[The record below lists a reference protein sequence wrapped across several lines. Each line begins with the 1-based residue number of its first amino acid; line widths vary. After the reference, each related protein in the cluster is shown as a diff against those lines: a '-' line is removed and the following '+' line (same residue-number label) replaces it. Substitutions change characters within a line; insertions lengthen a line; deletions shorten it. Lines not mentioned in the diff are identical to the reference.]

1 MPTDQL
7 VIFSA
12 CDGSY
17 LDFAVPLIRSL
28 DLFSPGFL
36 FVLHLINPEDED
48 LKRVDELGRKLLNT
62 RLAVSC
68 EVVTLPGASAEIWR
82 SYFASARFLQLPCLL
97 KELNLPVMCIDADS
111 MVVNPIDFKFTDK
124 ENADIVLFS
133 SQLNHDVPEKRR
145 IKNGTIW
152 LRANDRVKALM
163 SEVQRDLTEVFA
175 GRVAPWYVDQVVFGR
190 KLLEHQD
197 ELIIGHIRPA
207 YADWEFRGSSVVW
220 TAKGQRKHSEIR
232 YQVMK
237 QMLSDRRHENVEA
250 GLNSGE
256 DNTQDRTDQPKVA
269 IFLPRLDLPW
279 KELSEDA
286 ATPSIKQEA
295 LSLRLYWKH
304 FAIRLAN
311 TLERHGVSVE
321 VLEWPAWKIQ
331 PAAVDRLGFQLAFIP
346 HRCHLDYA
354 ETGSTSIRYFMQ
366 EYFGWVFVVDPQ
378 GWSAASAVYP
388 VHVESLKPTQPGVFD
403 AYRRKLRQGQL
414 ESKFAQRR
422 NVSRLQLIASRQ
434 IPFGRYIFFPLQI
447 PHDQS
452 IRYFSDYTEEDVV
465 RAVLEWSARSGVAV
479 VFKPHPANKKS
490 MAPFAE
496 MAESANAYWSTAHIH
511 DLVKHAVG
519 VFTINS
525 GVGFEALFQLKP
537 VVAFGRSEYDCV
549 CFKGNIENIA
559 DAWRYCLDTPPDR
572 LERRY
577 RVFVDWFLSSHAVDL
592 SQPDQASHRLETIA
606 KSVLV
611 EISA

>member
-1 MPTDQL
+1 L
-7 VIFSA
+7 VIFAA

-28 DLFSPGFL
+28 DIFSPGFV
-36 FVLHLINPEDED
+36 FVLHLINPDDED
-48 LKRVDELGRKLLNT
+48 LKRVDELGQKLVNT
-62 RLAVSC
+62 RLALSC
-68 EVVTLPGASAEIWR
+68 EVVTLPGATAEIWR
-82 SYFASARFLQLPCLL
+82 SYYASARFLQLPCLL
-97 KELNLPVMCIDADS
+97 RELNLPVMCIDADS
-111 MVVNPIDFKFTDK
+111 MVVNPIDFKFTEQED
-124 ENADIVLFS
+124 ADIVLFS

-152 LRANDRVKALM
+152 LRANDRIKALM
-163 SEVQRDLTEVFA
+163 SEVQRELNQVFT
-175 GRVAPWYVDQVVFGR
+175 GRAAPWYIDQVVFGR
-190 KLLEHQD
+190 KLLEHQK

-220 TAKGQRKHSEIR
+220 TAKGQRKHSEVR
-232 YQVMK
+232 FQVMK
-237 QMLSDRRHENVEA
+237 QMLSDRRHESMEG
-250 GLNSGE
+250 GLDSSQ
-256 DNTQDRTDQPKVA
+256 DKTQDKTDRPQVA

-286 ATPSIKQEA
+286 APPLIKKDT
-295 LSLRLYWKH
+295 LSLRLYWKR
-304 FAIRLAN
+304 FAIQLAN
-311 TLERHGVSVE
+311 ALERHGVGVE

-346 HRCHLDYA
+346 HRCHLDYS

-366 EYFGWVFVVDPQ
+366 EYFRWVFVVDPQ
-378 GWSAASAVYP
+378 GWSAASAAYP
-388 VHVESLKPTQPGVFD
+388 LDVQSLKPMQPGAFH

-422 NVSRLQLIASRQ
+422 SAYRLHLIASGQ
-434 IPFGRYIFFPLQI
+434 IPLGKYVFFPLQI

-452 IRYFSDYTEEDVV
+452 IRYFSDNTEEDVV
-465 RAVLEWSARSGVAV
+465 RAVLEWSARSGVTV
-479 VFKPHPANKKS
+479 VFKPHPINKKS

-496 MAESANAYWSTAHIH
+496 MAKSANAYWSTANIH
-511 DLVKHAVG
+511 DLVKHAAG

-537 VVAFGRSEYDCV
+537 VVTFGRAEYDCV
-549 CFKGNIENIA
+549 CFKGKLENIA
-559 DAWRYCLDTPPDR
+559 DAWRYCLDTSPIQ

-577 RVFVDWFLSSHAVDL
+577 QVFVDWFLSSHAIDL
-592 SQPDQASHRLETIA
+592 SQPDLAAHRLEAIA
-606 KSVLV
+606 KSVLL
-611 EISA
+611 EIST